1 MQIVTADGGNAASE
15 SAFREGNG
23 HETDQLA
30 YVAPN
35 GIVLAVLSLV
45 GLATLSG
52 VGSAQTQGV
61 PTNTGELRIT
71 GTAVVGS
78 ALDGD
83 ERHLDGVPHLV
94 RLPVDTLSGVGW
106 RVRCVELRRD
116 RWRHDPEVR
125 ARQRRCRHA
134 AARPGDRIERRR
146 LEDVATNA
154 SAIVKDAGK
163 LANTSP
169 PTISGSATVGST
181 LTANRG
187 TWSGADPITFSY
199 TWRRCDTDGGSC
211 SAISGANEQTY
222 LLKAVDTGNTIRVR
236 VAAKDSNGTSSAT
249 SVPTA
254 VVTAATKPT
263 PPASNGCSK
272 TGGTVPVAGVSPPAR
287 LTIDQTQVS
296 PSTLTFGTRSVTGR
310 FHVSACGGSVEGAL
324 VYVTR
329 CRTVS
334 SRSERAG
341 HWLRRLGDRA
351 VHSAGRLHGQQ
362 QAAAARHVR
371 PRPQERREPA
381 RRHLHPPA
389 RLVPRH
395 TRMN

>member
-1 MQIVTADGGNAASE
+1 MKRINPSMWLRT
-15 SAFREGNG
+15 
-23 HETDQLA
+23 
-30 YVAPN
+30 
-35 GIVLAVLSLV
+35 GIALAVLSLV

-61 PTNTGELRIT
+61 PTNTSEPRIT

-78 ALDGD
+78 ALTVTNGTWTESPTSFDYQWTRCPASGGASD
-83 ERHLDGVPHLV
+83 ASNCAAIGGATTQKYVPGRADV
-94 RLPVDTLSGVGW
+94 GKRL
-106 RVRCVELRRD
+106 RVRVTASNQD
-116 RWRHDPEVR
+116 
-125 ARQRRCRHA
+125 
-134 AARPGDRIERRR
+134 GSKT
-146 LEDVATNA
+146 VATNA

-187 TWSGADPITFSY
+187 TWSGSDPITFGY

-222 LLKAVDTGNTIRVR
+222 LLKAVDAGNTIRVR
-236 VAAKDSNGTSSAT
+236 VAAKDSTGTSSAT

-254 VVTAATKPT
+254 VVTAATKPP

-296 PSTLTFGTRSVTGR
+296 PSTLTFGTRSVTAR

-324 VYVTR
+324 VYVTAVPYGQFAIPNEQ
-329 CRTVS
+329 TTGSDGWATLQFTALSGYPVS
-334 SRSERAG
+334 NKQQLLVMFVRARKNG
-341 HWLRRLGDRA
+341 ENLLGGISTRRLVSFR
-351 VHSAGRLHGQQ
+351 V
-362 QAAAARHVR
+362 
-371 PRPQERREPA
+371 
-381 RRHLHPPA
+381 
-389 RLVPRH
+389 
-395 TRMN
+395 TRG